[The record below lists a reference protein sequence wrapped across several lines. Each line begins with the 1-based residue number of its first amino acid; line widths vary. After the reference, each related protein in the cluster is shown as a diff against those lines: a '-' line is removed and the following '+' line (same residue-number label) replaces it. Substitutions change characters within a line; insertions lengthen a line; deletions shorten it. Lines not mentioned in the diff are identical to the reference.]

1 MKLTLVRDTFSYGGT
16 LGVLSV
22 DGEYFCNTLE
32 PCLGLTQKTGTYGRG
47 ACIKPGTY
55 SIDLHYSPRF
65 KRYMLTLCAVPSRSG
80 ILIHSGNTLDDTE
93 GCILVGK
100 LHGAHLENSR
110 TTLNSLFS
118 KILGVITKEPVTI
131 TIKNK

>member
-1 MKLTLVRDTFSYGGT
+1 MKLTLVRDTFSYTGT
-16 LGVLSV
+16 LGALSV

-32 PCLGLTQKTGTYGRG
+32 PCLGLTQKYGTYGRG

-55 SIDLHYSPRF
+55 SIDLHYSPKF
-65 KRYMLTLCAVPSRSG
+65 KRYMLTLCAVPLRSS
-80 ILIHSGNTLDDTE
+80 ILIHPGNTLDDTE
-93 GCILVGK
+93 GCILVGE

-110 TTLNSLFS
+110 NTFNSLFS
-118 KILGVITKEPVTI
+118 KILGVVSKEPVTI